1 MYEDASD
8 GGSEGEG
15 HNHPPTWKMELKGGP
30 AMASGL
36 GLPQNQIMDIGA
48 WGLSLAP
55 RPSILGTRLVG
66 GGGCQNIWLGQSKC
80 LLSLSKCAL
89 KMGHSLGVVG
99 KVGSGKGREWEG
111 LGVGRV
117 AHIPRFVAKKVQVM
131 KSTIAHKLY

>member
-36 GLPQNQIMDIGA
+36 GLPQNQIMDIGV
-48 WGLSLAP
+48 WGLSLTP
-55 RPSILGTRLVG
+55 RPSILGTRLV

-89 KMGHSLGVVG
+89 KMGRSFGGVG
-99 KVGSGKGREWEG
+99 NVGSGKGRKWEG
-111 LGVGRV
+111 LGVG
-117 AHIPRFVAKKVQVM
+117 AHIPALLQKGASDEIYNR
-131 KSTIAHKLY
+131 S

>member
-66 GGGCQNIWLGQSKC
+66 G
-80 LLSLSKCAL
+80 
-89 KMGHSLGVVG
+89 
-99 KVGSGKGREWEG
+99 
-111 LGVGRV
+111 
-117 AHIPRFVAKKVQVM
+117 VAKIFGLVNQSAYCLCQGV
-131 KSTIAHKLY
+131 H

>member
-55 RPSILGTRLVG
+55 RPLNTAHKTS
-66 GGGCQNIWLGQSKC
+66 GGGCQNIRLGQSKC

-89 KMGHSLGVVG
+89 KMEDSLGVVG
-99 KVGSGKGREWEG
+99 RVGSGKGRKWEG

-117 AHIPRFVAKKVQVM
+117 AHIPRFVAKRCK
-131 KSTIAHKLY
+131 